1 MQLFITTI
9 ILQQRIRK
17 EWFLPEIR
25 PYPSNMQN
33 LTEIDQLV
41 SIVYLYNY
49 IGTNI
54 YGNQW
59 R

>member
-1 MQLFITTI
+1 VAGIK
-9 ILQQRIRK
+9 K

-49 IGTNI
+49 IGPNI